1 MKIVK
6 LIIELVLMILC
17 FICGM
22 KYQRILT
29 NMNNEVIGIINEEQA
44 DIDTQT
50 GINGD
55 INNDVSTLESNEVN
69 QIVENVN
76 NIDVNVMDNG
86 NNIENIA
93 NNNEISNEPVTLEN
107 KNEERVVIELNN
119 DISVDVSTSENS
131 GTEITEDSANIS
143 NMNNSDFEM
152 PVIVEKPVDSNAID
166 IENDINNTEN

>member
-50 GINGD
+50 GISGD

-76 NIDVNVMDNG
+76 NIDVNVMDSG

-119 DISVDVSTSENS
+119 DVSVDVSTSDNND
-131 GTEITEDSANIS
+131 TEITEDSANIS

>member
-55 INNDVSTLESNEVN
+55 VNNDVSTLGSNEVN

-76 NIDVNVMDNG
+76 NIDVNVMDSG

-119 DISVDVSTSENS
+119 DVSVDVSTSDNND
-131 GTEITEDSANIS
+131 TEITEDSANIS